1 MPYDAG
7 YLAGFVVERYQVDLR
22 SASQASRASMERK
35 TEGLCAEQIP
45 GDTYRNLQTAQQYSA
60 QTFKHILA
68 PVWLLT
74 YQYHGKP
81 FQVVVNGY
89 TGKIAGEHPLSWV
102 KIFFAAV
109 AVIIVAVV
117 VISLAGSN

>member
-1 MPYDAG
+1 
-7 YLAGFVVERYQVDLR
+7 VEARGPPRTELR
-22 SASQASRASMERK
+22 
-35 TEGLCAEQIP
+35 
-45 GDTYRNLQTAQQYSA
+45 SA
-60 QTFKHILA
+60 QTFKHVLT

-74 YQYHGKP
+74 YVYRSKP

-109 AVIIVAVV
+109 AVIILAIV
-117 VISLAGSN
+117 VISIAGSN